1 MALGMS
7 QGNLNYHF
15 KTKPEII
22 EELYFE
28 LVEKMNSEM
37 QKMAQNSS
45 ILSMLYTSAEMSML
59 NFYEYRFLMRDMYF
73 IFRENDKIKQHYLE
87 LQKMRKEQFKML
99 FKTMI
104 ESQILRSEEF
114 PDEYERLYE
123 RMNIL
128 GDNWINAFELLK
140 KNVEEPVKYYQLLL
154 FEAIYPYLTSKGKAE
169 FNELA
174 K

>member
-1 MALGMS
+1 
-7 QGNLNYHF
+7 
-15 KTKPEII
+15 
-22 EELYFE
+22 
-28 LVEKMNSEM
+28 
-37 QKMAQNSS
+37 MAQNSS